1 MPRLHKVLPK
11 AADKAAMSFVVVLLP
26 ATNTS
31 PRKRG
36 NGSIEHRVIGAV
48 RRAVGKSPA
57 SRRSRA
63 ELSAFCALS
72 IVPCVIRALSLPV
85 LCFE

>member
-1 MPRLHKVLPK
+1 MPCLHKVLPK
-11 AADKAAMSFVVVLLP
+11 AADKTAMSFVVVLLP

-48 RRAVGKSPA
+48 RRAVGIPCVK
-57 SRRSRA
+57 RSCA